1 MPSSLVGLNA
11 DKTTLHV
18 WRFDGDETKDEPMLS
33 LNAFPEYAKTHVWE
47 EFNVDGRNLI
57 AAKRSLDAREPSHA
71 LSVVVYDLI
80 SGDLLWTVR
89 RLPCRS
95 LDRRCSMVSGRY
107 HPIFLGQQPHHSLR
121 QLLQPPS
128 IIFGDRGHHR

>member
-18 WRFDGDETKDEPMLS
+18 WRFRGDETKDEPALS

-57 AAKRSLDAREPSHA
+57 AAKKSLNDRDPSHA

-95 LDRRCSMVSGRY
+95 LDRRCSNVSGHD
-107 HPIFLGQQPHHSLR
+107 HPIFLGPWLW
-121 QLLQPPS
+121 
-128 IIFGDRGHHR
+128 